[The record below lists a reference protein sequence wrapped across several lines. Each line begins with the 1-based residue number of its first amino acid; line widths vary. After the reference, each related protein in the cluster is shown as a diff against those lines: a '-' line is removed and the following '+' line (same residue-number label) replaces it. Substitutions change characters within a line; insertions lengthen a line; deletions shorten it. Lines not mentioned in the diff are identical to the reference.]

1 MLDEIFN
8 KILIE
13 TEKQVKVVP
22 IGQIIMLAI
31 LVFVI
36 GIGITIFLK
45 KKRNTQDV
53 RKTIVFYSF
62 AFSLLIIILGLISIG
77 INPVTWSL
85 YPWKFE
91 TLKAIM
97 YVALLQLTALVMA
110 IGITMVVV
118 AGVIVL
124 LLLTFLLF
132 FAKDVVHYC
141 YEWLTK

>member
-1 MLDEIFN
+1 MIDEIFN
-8 KILIE
+8 KILNE

-22 IGQIIMLAI
+22 IGQIIMLAV

-53 RKTIVFYSF
+53 RETIVICSC

-85 YPWKFE
+85 YPWKLE

-97 YVALLQLTALVMA
+97 YVMLIPLTAFVMA
-110 IGITMVVV
+110 IGIIMAIV
-118 AGVIVL
+118 AGLCVL
-124 LLLTFLLF
+124 FLLF
-132 FAKDVVHYC
+132 IAEDVVRYC

>member
-1 MLDEIFN
+1 MVDVIFN
-8 KILIE
+8 EILNE

-22 IGQIIMLAI
+22 IGQIIMLAV
-31 LVFVI
+31 LVFAI

-53 RKTIVFYSF
+53 RETIVICSF
-62 AFSLLIIILGLISIG
+62 AFSLLIIILGLMSIG

-85 YPWKFE
+85 YPWKLE

-97 YVALLQLTALVMA
+97 YVMLLLLTTFVMA
-110 IGITMVVV
+110 IGIIMAIV
-118 AGVIVL
+118 AGLCIL
-124 LLLTFLLF
+124 FLLF
-132 FAKDVVHYC
+132 IAKDVVRYC